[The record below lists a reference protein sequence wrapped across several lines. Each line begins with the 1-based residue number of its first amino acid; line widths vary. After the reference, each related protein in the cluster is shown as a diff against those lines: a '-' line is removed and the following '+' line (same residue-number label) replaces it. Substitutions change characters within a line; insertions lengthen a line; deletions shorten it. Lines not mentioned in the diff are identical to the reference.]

1 MAENATD
8 KTDARLMLVLLDDPA
23 LLRVAV
29 TWPRVP
35 CKGKRTTWATTTPDF
50 EAWARMA
57 RSTRG
62 AVCEMAKALQDA
74 GLIRP
79 DGSVSAA
86 VDGVAT
92 RELRRRLHLGADDG
106 R

>member
-1 MAENATD
+1 MGENTTD

-35 CKGKRTTWATTTPDF
+35 CQGKRTSWATTTPDF

-57 RSTRG
+57 RCTRG

-74 GLIRP
+74 ALIRP
-79 DGSVSAA
+79 DGSVSPA
-86 VDGVAT
+86 VETVAG
-92 RELRRRLHLGADDG
+92 RELARRLGTVK